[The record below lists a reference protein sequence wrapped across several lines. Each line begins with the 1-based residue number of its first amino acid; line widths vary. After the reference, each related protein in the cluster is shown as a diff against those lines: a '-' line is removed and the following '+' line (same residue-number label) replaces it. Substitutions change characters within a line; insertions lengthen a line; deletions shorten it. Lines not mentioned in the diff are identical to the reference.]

1 MNGRGMRL
9 VKHDK
14 WEAGRLVR
22 YNLALC
28 HLQEDAFRMAR
39 CGLSQRE
46 GGLEPT
52 KPGRLSGSD
61 TGGDSVAARVFH
73 LLLHIFL
80 KPGAG
85 LGDKVLEL
93 VLLEFVRLLESVLE
107 VFLLSLVLLPLEI
120 IRTKH

>member
-1 MNGRGMRL
+1 MRL

-28 HLQEDAFRMAR
+28 HLQEDAFR
-39 CGLSQRE
+39 
-46 GGLEPT
+46 
-52 KPGRLSGSD
+52 
-61 TGGDSVAARVFH
+61 
-73 LLLHIFL
+73 IFL